1 MAEINA
7 NLEAVPVQE
16 RRRGHIAMLFAN
28 MVWGLMSPVSK
39 EVLML
44 GCITPLGLSAI
55 RVWGGALLFWLSSFL
70 LPQSVV
76 VREKVERRDLW
87 KIFLASLLII
97 TSNQALFIVGISYT
111 NPFDS

>member
-39 EVLML
+39 EVLMHHTA
-44 GCITPLGLSAI
+44 GVVGYQSVGRRI
-55 RVWGGALLFWLSSFL
+55 ALLAVFVPTATKRSG
-70 LPQSVV
+70 
-76 VREKVERRDLW
+76 
-87 KIFLASLLII
+87 A
-97 TSNQALFIVGISYT
+97 
-111 NPFDS
+111 